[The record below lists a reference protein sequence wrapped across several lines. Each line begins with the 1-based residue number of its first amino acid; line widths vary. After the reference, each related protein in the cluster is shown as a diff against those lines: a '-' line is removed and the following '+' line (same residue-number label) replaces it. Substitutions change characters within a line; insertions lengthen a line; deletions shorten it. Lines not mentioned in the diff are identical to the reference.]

1 MEIDGKLWTAADYP
15 HIRIPKRMLC
25 DQRYHFLSPE
35 AIVVYAAMMDRT
47 SLSYKNQDKF
57 KNSKNEIY
65 IYYPQH
71 EIMLLLGCGHDKA
84 AKVLREL
91 IDAKLIKVKRRGI
104 GRPYEIVLMPID
116 WRPVRKNKNE
126 QSEKS
131 QQDSEITDYSLCG
144 KADTNN
150 ININNSESNNSDH
163 YLRNYLKHEIGY
175 DELTRKHDLTAIDR
189 ILDVAVNALSQETE
203 TFCVGNNPVQ
213 ADLVK
218 EKLRNLGREQIL
230 YVIRKIKNAT
240 YTTDHSDAF
249 ILNALYESTIQIE
262 Q

>member
-1 MEIDGKLWTAADYP
+1 MLKIDGKLWASADYP

-25 DQRYHFLSPE
+25 DQEYHMLSPE
-35 AIVVYAAMMDRT
+35 ALVTYAAMMDRT

-57 KNSKNEIY
+57 KNNRNETY

-71 EIMLLLGCGHDKA
+71 EIMSLLGCGHDKA

-91 IDAKLIKVKRRGI
+91 IDARLIKVRRRGI
-104 GRPYEIVLMPID
+104 GKPYEIVLIPID
-116 WRPVRKNKNE
+116 WRTIRKNKNE
-126 QSEKS
+126 QPEKPLR
-131 QQDSEITDYSLCG
+131 DSDKSDHSLCG
-144 KADTNN
+144 KVDGNN
-150 ININNSESNNSDH
+150 TDINNSESNDSEY

-175 DELTRKHDLTAIDR
+175 DELTRKHDPTVIDR
-189 ILDVAVNALSQETE
+189 IMDVAVNTLSQEAE
-203 TFCVGNNPVQ
+203 TFYIGNAPVQ

-218 EKLRNLGREQIL
+218 EKLRNLRKEQIL

-249 ILNALYESTIQIE
+249 ILNALYESTI
-262 Q
+262 